1 MRNLSLLLFV
11 ALSSSILSAQTQT
24 PNPEDAL
31 HAPDGGAREMI
42 MSISFPPVA
51 GAPFQATVNTQWTK
65 YLPDGSTSVL
75 TNHRFVAR
83 DGQGRVYQERRTFV
97 PEGSDREPRV
107 RLIEISSPVTH
118 TKYFCDPSLSSC
130 ELQSY
135 NAPIAEAVVPI
146 GPIGDGKRELSR
158 ASLGTKTIEG
168 VEVIGTRETIT
179 IAPGSAIGNT
189 APVEETKEFWYS
201 PKLGINLQVTRLD
214 PMHGDQVFTV
224 TGITLSEPDARL
236 FVLPAK
242 CKVADL
248 RVKPETAST
257 SAPAR

>member
-1 MRNLSLLLFV
+1 
-11 ALSSSILSAQTQT
+11 
-24 PNPEDAL
+24 
-31 HAPDGGAREMI
+31 MI
-42 MSISFPPVA
+42 MSITLTPLA
-51 GAPFQATVNTQWTK
+51 GAPFQATVNTVWTK
-65 YLPDGSTSVL
+65 HLPDGSTSIL

-107 RLIEISSPVTH
+107 RFIEISSPVTH
-118 TKYFCDPSLSSC
+118 TQYYCDPMLSSC
-130 ELQSY
+130 ELRSY
-135 NAPIAEAVVPI
+135 YAPISEPI
-146 GPIGDGKRELSR
+146 LPVGPIGDGKRELSR

-179 IAPGSAIGNT
+179 IAPGSAMGNT

-224 TGITLSEPDARL
+224 SSITLSEPDSRL

-242 CKVADL
+242 CKVTDL
-248 RVKPETAST
+248 RDKSETAST
-257 SAPAR
+257 SSAGR

>member
-1 MRNLSLLLFV
+1 MRNQSLLLLAV
-11 ALSSSILSAQTQT
+11 LSSAILSAQTQT
-24 PNPEDAL
+24 PNTEDAL

-42 MSISFPPVA
+42 MSITLTPLA
-51 GAPFQATVNTQWTK
+51 GAPFEATVNTQWTK
-65 YLPDGSTSVL
+65 HLPDGSTSVL

-83 DGQGRVYQERRTFV
+83 DGQGRIYQERRTFV

-118 TKYFCDPSLSSC
+118 TKYFCAPSLSSC

-135 NAPIAEAVVPI
+135 DAPVAEAIVPV
-146 GPIGDGKRELSR
+146 GPIGDGKRDLSR

-179 IAPGSAIGNT
+179 IAPGSAMGNT
-189 APVEETKEFWYS
+189 APVEQTKEFWYS

-214 PMHGDQVFTV
+214 PLHGDQVFTV
-224 TGITLSEPDARL
+224 SDIKLGEPDSRL
-236 FVLPAK
+236 FVLPAS
-242 CKVADL
+242 CKITDL
-248 RVKPETAST
+248 RDKAAAAGT
-257 SAPAR
+257 SASAH

>member
-1 MRNLSLLLFV
+1 MRNLSLLLLV
-11 ALSSSILSAQTQT
+11 ALSSAILSAQTQT
-24 PNPEDAL
+24 PSPEDAL

-42 MSISFPPVA
+42 MSISLPPVA

-65 YLPDGSTSVL
+65 HLPDGSTSIL
-75 TNHRFVAR
+75 TNRSPVAR

-118 TKYFCDPSLSSC
+118 TKYYCDPSLSSC

-135 NAPIAEAVVPI
+135 NAPIAEAVVPV

-158 ASLGTKTIEG
+158 ASLGTKTVEG

-179 IAPGSAIGNT
+179 VSGQRYRQHCTCRGDEGVLVFA
-189 APVEETKEFWYS
+189 
-201 PKLGINLQVTRLD
+201 KLGINLQVTRLD

-224 TGITLSEPDARL
+224 TGITLTEPDSRL

-242 CKVADL
+242 CKMTDL
-248 RVKPETAST
+248 RVERDRQYISPS
-257 SAPAR
+257 PLM